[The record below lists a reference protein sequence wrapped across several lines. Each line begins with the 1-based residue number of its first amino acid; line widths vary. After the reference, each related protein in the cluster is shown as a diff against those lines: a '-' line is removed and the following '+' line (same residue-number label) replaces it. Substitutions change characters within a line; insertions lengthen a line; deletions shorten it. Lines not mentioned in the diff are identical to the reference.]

1 MHEPRAAP
9 ILVVE
14 DNPDTRDVL
23 ERVLSISGYDV
34 VTARDG
40 LDGLD
45 YLRAGGRARVIL
57 LDIAMPRMD
66 GNAFRRALSA
76 QPEWANIPVIVYTAL
91 PQKHAIPDAVGVFR
105 KGTDDPQ
112 HLLDMLA
119 RAARRDA

>member
-1 MHEPRAAP
+1 MDEIAKAP

-45 YLRAGGRARVIL
+45 YLRSGGRARVIL

-66 GNAFRRALSA
+66 GNAFRRALNA
-76 QPEWANIPVIVYTAL
+76 EPQWANIPVIVYTAL
-91 PQKHAIPDAVGVFR
+91 PQKQVSDAVGVFR

-112 HLLDMLA
+112 RLLDMLA